1 MKDKRVVLDTNLW
14 VSFLISNRLKELDLL
29 LKTEFI
35 TLVFSEELLGEFL
48 KVSHRPSLKSSLE
61 QRILKL
67 SCVKYIPSE
76 N

>member
-48 KVSHRPSLKSSLE
+48 KVSHRPNLKSSLE